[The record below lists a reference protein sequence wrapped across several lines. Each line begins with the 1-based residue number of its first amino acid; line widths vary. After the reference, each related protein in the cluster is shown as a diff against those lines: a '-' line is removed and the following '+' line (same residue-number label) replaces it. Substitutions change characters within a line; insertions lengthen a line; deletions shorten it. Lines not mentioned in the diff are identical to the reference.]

1 MTKHEA
7 AGDTHPP
14 AHRRGLVKAFA
25 ASLTGTALEWYDFAI
40 YSASRG
46 TGLPTSLLP
55 R

>member
-40 YSASRG
+40 YSASAA
-46 TGLPTSLLP
+46 LVFPQVFFPS
-55 R
+55 